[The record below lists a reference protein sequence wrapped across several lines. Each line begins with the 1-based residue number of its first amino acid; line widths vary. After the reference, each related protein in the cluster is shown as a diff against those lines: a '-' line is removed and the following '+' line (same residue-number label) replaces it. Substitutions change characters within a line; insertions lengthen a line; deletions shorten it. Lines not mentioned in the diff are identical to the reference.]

1 MAFIALQH
9 LVTMFTCCWGWMVWW
24 KVSKRQVQRTQ
35 SEPVMTVESD
45 WENMNTKIDIN
56 KIKTETKRGKKTP
69 KDAKT
74 A

>member
-1 MAFIALQH
+1 
-9 LVTMFTCCWGWMVWW
+9 
-24 KVSKRQVQRTQ
+24 
-35 SEPVMTVESD
+35 MTVESD